1 MGRMGMMIDLKEN
14 KVKVEALGGIEVKLR
29 EDEQGHLRL
38 PILRRKREELLLEG
52 WKEKAKKKLKELL

>member
-38 PILRRKREELLLEG
+38 PILRRK
-52 WKEKAKKKLKELL
+52 KNCY